1 MKVLAEF
8 TARWTVCWMTTYT
21 FEPPFL
27 ETVLARRLGEPPLNT
42 VVLADQDRLSRTWAG
57 IGPGERWS
65 IRGAGRTYLIRG
77 VALPA
82 GVFHPKTIL
91 LANDREGVLLVGSGN
106 VGFGG
111 FDNGKEIY
119 CRFHSEQDGPAFA
132 SWREWMNELVAFV
145 DEPLLRLRWGALLGQ
160 LRWLP
165 SDTTGSPFIT
175 NWRSPILGQFL
186 RMAGRAGATVP
197 IDELHFEAPF
207 FDSELT
213 ALSAL
218 IEGSQPRKIV
228 GYFGLPTSVDGAKLV
243 GLLDSGGR
251 PYQVFAVEPEAFV
264 HAKLFGLLD
273 GDNATVLSGSA
284 NASSPALLKTALT
297 GNAEAGVVWQ
307 MASADAR
314 ALLFPPDST
323 MTPLGIESMHQFEFK
338 RSSEVALP
346 RTRLI
351 AATLGYDGRITVA
364 ARPDPGSAFLTDGS
378 IRVGIR
384 GGTSV
389 ETLGDQIPDLVWLE
403 DTSGERLSN
412 SVPLDIRAD
421 LEATLR
427 SRDPG
432 PDRPREMEAMDMNHP
447 LGRLMAGLNSLGLFD
462 IEDTPAGRHAQAGEV
477 DEGEVDDTFWERLLR
492 DGLDADPRSAGY
504 HRFGSRVFAD
514 DELLWLLEEMLH
526 RAPSPTVLRLI
537 DGTQVERPPSDG
549 PGEPKVGLRAY
560 NVLVRWSLALTDN
573 RVSRRYGETAQV
585 RHYSALLSAIAE
597 IWPQG
602 WIKRDRLVKLLGVLF
617 GAFIRR
623 ERATGYL
630 GGMTE
635 DERAPALAAL
645 AETPA
650 PEVAAALA
658 YAALRDAGTDAFFE
672 WQPFLIPGVAW
683 GVFRPSAAAASLAS
697 SLVGSA
703 VTEDALSARLDFVAS
718 YTDDDHWCERI
729 SALLGTGHVKIDRV
743 AHPLYG
749 VEVSAQGLGNVLTDP
764 RAVALARAA
773 LSYRRGAGVR
783 LRADGAIVAI
793 ALGRPIFAAVSG
805 REFSSIEPVN
815 ADKLEALV
823 AEGSAFGSLLVEEAA
838 AS

>member
-1 MKVLAEF
+1 MKVLGEF
-8 TARWTVCWMTTYT
+8 MARWTVCWMTTYT

-27 ETVLARRLGEPPLNT
+27 DTVLARRLGEPPLNI
-42 VVLADQDRLSRTWAG
+42 VVLADQDRLSRTWAS

-111 FDNGKEIY
+111 LDSGKEIY
-119 CRFHSEQDGPAFA
+119 CRFHSAQDGPAFA
-132 SWREWMNELVAFV
+132 AWREWMADVVAFV
-145 DEPLLRLRWGALLGQ
+145 DEPLLRLRWGVLLGQ

-165 SDTTGSPFIT
+165 SDATGSRFIT
-175 NWRSPILGQFL
+175 NWRRPILEQFL
-186 RMAGRAGATVP
+186 GMAGRPAATAP

-218 IEGSQPRKIV
+218 IDGSQPRKIV
-228 GYFGLPTSVDGAKLV
+228 GYFGVPTSVNGAKLG
-243 GLLDSGGR
+243 GLLESSGR
-251 PYQVFAVEPEAFV
+251 PYQVFAFEPQAFV
-264 HAKLFGLLD
+264 HAKLFGLLE

-284 NASSPALLKTALT
+284 NASAPALLKTALT

-307 MASADAR
+307 MAAADAR
-314 ALLFPPDST
+314 ALFVPPDST
-323 MTPLGIESMHQFEFK
+323 MAPLGMASMHQFEFK
-338 RSSEVALP
+338 RSSEAAVP
-346 RTRLI
+346 KVRLI
-351 AATLGYDGRITVA
+351 AATLGNDRRVTVA
-364 ARPDPGSAFLTDGS
+364 ARPDPGSAFLTYGS
-378 IRVGIR
+378 NRLAIEAGV
-384 GGTSV
+384 SV
-389 ETLGDQIPDLVWLE
+389 ETMGDQIPDLVWLE
-403 DTSGERLSN
+403 DSTGERLSN
-412 SVPLDIRAD
+412 SVPLDIRAE
-421 LEATLR
+421 LEAALR

-432 PDRPREMEAMDMNHP
+432 PDRPREMEAMDMGHP

-462 IEDTPAGRHAQAGEV
+462 VDDTPAGRHAQAGEA
-477 DEGEVDDTFWERLLR
+477 DEGEVDPTFWERLLR

-537 DGTQVERPPSDG
+537 DGTQVERLPSEG

-573 RVSRRYGETAQV
+573 RVSNWYGETAQV
-585 RHYSALLSAIAE
+585 RHYCALLGAIAE

-602 WIKRDRLVKLLGVLF
+602 WIQRDRLGKLLGVLF
-617 GAFIRR
+617 GAFIKR
-623 ERATGYL
+623 ERSTGYL

-635 DERAPALAAL
+635 AERAAALAAL
-645 AETPA
+645 VETAA

-658 YAALRDAGTDAFFE
+658 YAVMRDTGTDTFFE
-672 WQPFLIPGVAW
+672 WQPFLVPGLAW
-683 GVFRPSAAAASLAS
+683 GVLRPSAAAATLAS
-697 SLVGSA
+697 SLIGSA
-703 VTEDALSARLDFVAS
+703 VTADALSARLDFVTS

-729 SALLGTGHVKIDRV
+729 SAELGTGLVKIGKV

-749 VEVSAQGLGNVLTDP
+749 VEVSAQGLGNVLADP

-773 LSYRRGAGVR
+773 LSYRRGSGVR
-783 LRADGAIVAI
+783 LRADGAIVAV
-793 ALGRPIFAAVSG
+793 ALGRPIYAAVSG
-805 REFSSIEPVN
+805 REFSSIEPIN

-823 AEGSAFGSLLVEEAA
+823 AEGSGFGSLLVDEAA